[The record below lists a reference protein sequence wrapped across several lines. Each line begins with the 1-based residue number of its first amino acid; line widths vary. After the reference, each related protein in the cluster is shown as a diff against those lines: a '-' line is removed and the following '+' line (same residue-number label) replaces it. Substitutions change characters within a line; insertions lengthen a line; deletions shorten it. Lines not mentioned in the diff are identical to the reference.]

1 MGKSPTF
8 AFSGAIGPCARRERA
23 LYTSQT
29 NNMDY
34 IKSAIKTIQNN
45 MHSYL
50 LFLLVHLF
58 PFIVESSIQIGE
70 KRSFLYSASWLIS
83 NGINLFI
90 LSGLYYHFIQKS
102 GSGQDYLSELYLA
115 SKKYFFRILAVTL
128 WICIVI
134 TVITF
139 ITVFTLKIL
148 VGFYGEYDVS
158 ANSFS
163 FIILQNALI
172 FLVSVYFVYSIPSIY
187 SHDLSETQAINLS
200 FKFLRSQI
208 YKSRHII
215 VLLGISISINAILMQ
230 SINDLESKSVS
241 YWIVI
246 LTNIVF
252 TKTMYLIV
260 LISAV
265 LILKNNLNSSGGAD
279 SI

>member
-1 MGKSPTF
+1 
-8 AFSGAIGPCARRERA
+8 
-23 LYTSQT
+23 
-29 NNMDY
+29 MDY